1 MSFFAKTSRFIQTAF
16 PERQIYHRSDGVVRY
31 FNISTFQQV
40 IIAIG
45 VTAVSLW
52 FIFASASVLFMP
64 PSISIS
70 NSDGEVLRLER
81 WVQELRANDEL
92 SRSQLEARSAEF
104 DTETSRL
111 QERHSQLE
119 AMFDA
124 FKNDSMLDTSVLE
137 GNMGSI
143 LIDPSTAEA
152 DPRQSQHLAPTS
164 GGLSTSL
171 ANDRVQAI
179 YNDQQLFL
187 DRLEDRAAERAEA
200 AFAVL
205 QLTKTD
211 LSENAQLANMG
222 GPLIS
227 LEDFNA
233 DQRRTPEEAE
243 FDLRLI
249 QVASRMEEAR
259 RYSSLLEN
267 LPLAAPVGIAYR
279 VTSNFGP
286 RMDPISNR
294 PGWHHG
300 IDIGASWDAP
310 IVAAGPGRVI
320 FAGRKTGYGKVVDID
335 HGQGYISRYAHLNRI
350 KTQRGDIVAVG
361 DDIGSM
367 GSSGRSTGPHLH
379 YEIFINGKRYN
390 PVEFLKAGKH
400 VYEE

>member
-31 FNISTFQQV
+31 FNISTVQQV

-70 NSDGEVLRLER
+70 NSDGEVLKLER

-104 DTETSRL
+104 DTATTRL
-111 QERHSQLE
+111 QQRHNQLE
-119 AMFDA
+119 AMLDA
-124 FKNDSMLDTSVLE
+124 FKNDSVLDTSILE
-137 GNMGSI
+137 GNGGAI

-152 DPRQSQHLAPTS
+152 DPRQSQRLAPTP
-164 GGLSTSL
+164 GDLSTSVTSE
-171 ANDRVQAI
+171 RVQAI
-179 YNDQQLFL
+179 YNEQQLFL
-187 DRLEDRAAERAEA
+187 DKLEERAAERAEA
-200 AFAVL
+200 AYAVL

-211 LSENAQLANMG
+211 LSQNAQLTNMG
-222 GPLIS
+222 GPMIS
-227 LEDFNA
+227 LENFNA
-233 DQRRTPEEAE
+233 DELRSPEDAD
-243 FDLRLI
+243 FDLRMI
-249 QVASRMEEAR
+249 QVAARMEEAR

-279 VTSNFGP
+279 VTSNYGP

-294 PGWHHG
+294 PGWHYG
-300 IDIGASWDAP
+300 IDIGAAWNAP
-310 IVAAGPGRVI
+310 IVAAGPGKVI

-335 HGQGYISRYAHLNRI
+335 HGQGYISRYAHLNQIR
-350 KTQRGDIVAVG
+350 TRRGDIVAVG
-361 DDIGSM
+361 DDIGTM

-379 YEIFINGKRYN
+379 YEIFINGKRSN